1 MCGPGTRM
9 QPSIDLQRHVTSA
22 DRPPSPRG
30 RHHESHAKLQ
40 PGSTGNGGLAQSNRT
55 GSTGAWT
62 GGVRAALLREE
73 PERAGS
79 AAPAEE
85 TLRAEIVTDLAGI
98 EALTPDYRRL
108 YEISGN
114 TLPFASQEWHLAWC
128 EHLLNRDPRVMQQPR
143 FFVLRKN
150 DGSCAA
156 IVPLVLTRRQ
166 LGPLKIT
173 ALGLLGADPAL
184 TEIHNPLIEPG
195 YERATVRA
203 VHERL
208 AMLPGWDWI
217 QWSRVSA
224 TLAEALALQAAP
236 QWYQTHDDYLLDLPP
251 SWPEFRATLRRNLRE
266 SLRHCYNSLRRDE
279 HTFAFIVARDRAE
292 VRAALYRFLELH
304 KQRANMPHGPKHVDH
319 FAARSPR
326 DFLYNVC
333 ERLAA
338 RDAVRVFQLR
348 IAGSVVAS
356 HVGFVIRDSL
366 YLYYSGFD
374 PAWARYSV
382 MTTTLAETLRYAIA
396 SGIKSVNLS
405 LTGDRAKLRWYP
417 RRVDF
422 YSALVHR
429 DSLRSRL
436 ACGAYHMAISGRGV
450 PGRLLKHLLQSS
462 GRN

>member
-1 MCGPGTRM
+1 
-9 QPSIDLQRHVTSA
+9 
-22 DRPPSPRG
+22 
-30 RHHESHAKLQ
+30 
-40 PGSTGNGGLAQSNRT
+40 LAQSDYT
-55 GSTGAWT
+55 SSAVACAGA
-62 GGVRAALLREE
+62 VPPALLRG
-73 PERAGS
+73 ERGRSAIAAAAAG
-79 AAPAEE
+79 
-85 TLRAEIVTDLAGI
+85 TLRAEIVANFKGI
-98 EALTPDYRRL
+98 EGLAADYQRL
-108 YEISGN
+108 YEVSGN
-114 TLPFASQEWHLAWC
+114 ALPFATQEWHLAWC
-128 EHLLNRDPRVMQQPR
+128 EHLLNRDPRATQQPL
-143 FFVLRKN
+143 FCVLRKD

-173 ALGLLGADPAL
+173 VLGLVGADPAL

-224 TLAEALALQAAP
+224 TLAEALGLEAAP

-251 SWPEFRATLRRNLRE
+251 SWAEFRATLRRNLRE

-279 HTFAFIVARDRAE
+279 HTFDFIVARDPAE

-304 KQRANMPHGPKHVDH
+304 TQRAHMPRGPKHADH

-326 DFLYNVC
+326 GFLYGVC
-333 ERLAA
+333 ERLAV

-356 HVGFVIRDSL
+356 RVGFVVGDSL

-374 PAWARYSV
+374 PAWARYGV
-382 MTTTLAETLRYAIA
+382 MTTTVAEALRYAIA
-396 SGIKSVNLS
+396 SGLKSVNLS
-405 LTGDRAKLRWYP
+405 LTSDRAKLRWSP

-450 PGRLLKHLLQSS
+450 PGRLLKHLLRSS
-462 GRN
+462 GRDWD